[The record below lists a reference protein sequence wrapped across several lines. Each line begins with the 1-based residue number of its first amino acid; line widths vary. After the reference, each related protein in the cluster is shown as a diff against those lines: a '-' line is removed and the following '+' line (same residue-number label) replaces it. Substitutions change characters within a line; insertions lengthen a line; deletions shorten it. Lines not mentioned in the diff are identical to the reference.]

1 MEQKSV
7 KCTNQY
13 LQNDLRGHCNH
24 NRKTGVMKNSQL
36 ENKKVFFKIKYIIP
50 EIIKKRLN
58 N

>member
-1 MEQKSV
+1 
-7 KCTNQY
+7 
-13 LQNDLRGHCNH
+13 
-24 NRKTGVMKNSQL
+24 MKNRQS